1 MSIQEH
7 VILVNDQGKVIG
19 TQEKYAAH
27 TSHTPL
33 HLAFSSWLFNANGE
47 CLITRRALSKKPG
60 PAYGPTPFAAIH
72 RPTKRQSRRLSAAAA
87 LKSAPKSQ
95 TSLPLPRSSAT
106 VKPTRQGSL
115 KTKSARSMP
124 PA

>member
-47 CLITRRALSKKPG
+47 CLITRRA
-60 PAYGPTPFAAIH
+60 
-72 RPTKRQSRRLSAAAA
+72 
-87 LKSAPKSQ
+87 
-95 TSLPLPRSSAT
+95 
-106 VKPTRQGSL
+106 
-115 KTKSARSMP
+115 
-124 PA
+124 

>member
-33 HLAFSSWLFNANGE
+33 HLAFSSWLFNAKGE
-47 CLITRRALSKKPG
+47 CLITRRALSKSL
-60 PAYGPTPFAAIH
+60 A
-72 RPTKRQSRRLSAAAA
+72 RRMDQLC
-87 LKSAPKSQ
+87 L
-95 TSLPLPRSSAT
+95 RSST
-106 VKPTRQGSL
+106 GR
-115 KTKSARSMP
+115 RSDRAGDYP
-124 PA
+124 PLSI

>member
-47 CLITRRALSKKPG
+47 CLITRRALSKSL
-60 PAYGPTPFAAIH
+60 ARRMDQLRL
-72 RPTKRQSRRLSAAAA
+72 RPSTGRRSDRAGDY
-87 LKSAPKSQ
+87 PP
-95 TSLPLPRSSAT
+95 LPL
-106 VKPTRQGSL
+106 
-115 KTKSARSMP
+115 
-124 PA
+124 

>member
-7 VILVNDQGKVIG
+7 VILVNDQGKSDWHSGEVRR
-19 TQEKYAAH
+19 AH
-27 TSHTPL
+27 VTHPAT
-33 HLAFSSWLFNANGE
+33 LAFSSWLFNANGE

-60 PAYGPTPFAAIH
+60 PAYGPTPFAVIH

-95 TSLPLPRSSAT
+95 TSPPLPRSSAT